1 MVWPFW
7 VGVELMVGVS
17 PTDDCAFWRR
27 HQAHTA
33 HSAGDSTGAVGESV
47 ASRARP
53 THANTFDTTSVPADA
68 GAAGAL
74 AAAGIAC
81 GAAKACCSES
91 VGGAVSAGG
100 GGAAR
105 WTAASVTTDRV
116 GGGPCGGDAALLAA
130 ADGVSATPPGR
141 AVACNDHR
149 FGFWGV
155 GAVDGESV
163 PDLLTGVVSL
173 GVVGGLGVPVA
184 GAVVGPGPESS
195 PAEESPVPNVDVC
208 APPVLST
215 FISPVESVE
224 FFDSVDEESPDE
236 SLASVNDE
244 SPVESL
250 DSMEDPAP
258 DEVEPDVDVPDVD
271 PDDESGDEFA
281 VESGSAHAT
290 PGVFATAAPI
300 PSATASAPTRPIYL
314 A

>member
-1 MVWPFW
+1 
-7 VGVELMVGVS
+7 MVGVS
-17 PTDDCAFWRR
+17 PTGDCSFWRR

-33 HSAGDSTGAVGESV
+33 HSAGDSNGAVGESV

-53 THANTFDTTSVPADA
+53 THANTFDTKPVSADA

-74 AAAGIAC
+74 AVAGIAC
-81 GAAKACCSES
+81 EAAKACCGAS
-91 VGGAVSAGG
+91 VRAATAGG

-105 WTAASVTTDRV
+105 CTAASVTTDRV
-116 GGGPCGGDAALLAA
+116 GGGPCRGDGVSLAA
-130 ADGVSATPPGR
+130 VDGLSATPPGR
-141 AVACNDHR
+141 AVAFNDHR

-173 GVVGGLGVPVA
+173 GVVAGLGVPVSA
-184 GAVVGPGPESS
+184 AVIGPGPEW
-195 PAEESPVPNVDVC
+195 AEESPVSNVDVC

-236 SLASVNDE
+236 SVGSVNDE
-244 SPVESL
+244 SPFESL
-250 DSMEDPAP
+250 DWEDPAP
-258 DEVEPDVDVPDVD
+258 DDVEPDVDVPDEPDVDVPDVD

-300 PSATASAPTRPIYL
+300 PSATASAPTRPICL